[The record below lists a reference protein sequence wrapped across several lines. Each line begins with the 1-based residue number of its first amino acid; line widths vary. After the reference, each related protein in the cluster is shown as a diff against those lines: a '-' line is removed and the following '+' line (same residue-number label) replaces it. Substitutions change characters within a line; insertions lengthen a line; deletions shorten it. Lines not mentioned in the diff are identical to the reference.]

1 MASVFSSDSSV
12 LSISV
17 FAPSRL
23 CWLHLPELWV
33 KEDSYLLWFGTQII
47 YSYLW
52 KYPLGIWVWTVTF
65 DCSWEVRVWSQ
76 RKWELRSFAPLTLYG
91 SPLMNIYCQIDSI
104 PFSSFLSGIPIMR
117 MATLAVATLQS
128 MDILFRFFSVFV
140 LFAFWCL
147 GILLIYPELRDYFL
161 SCVWSKI
168 NPSKA
173 FFISVSMFFICSIS
187 FLFFLKI
194 SGYLLTLLLWSCIS
208 SLLPIRALSN

>member
-23 CWLHLPELWV
+23 CWLHLPELRV

-52 KYPLGIWVWTVTF
+52 KYPLGIWVWTVAF
-65 DCSWEVRVWSQ
+65 DYSWEVEVWSQ
-76 RKWELRSFAPLTLYG
+76 RKWELWSFAPLTLYG
-91 SPLMNIYCQIDSI
+91 SLLMNIYCQIGS
-104 PFSSFLSGIPIMR
+104 FSFSFFLSGIPIMH
-117 MATLAVATLQS
+117 MATLAVAALES
-128 MDILFRFFSVFV
+128 VDILFQFFSIFV
-140 LFAFWCL
+140 LFAFSCL

-168 NPSKA
+168 NQSKA

-194 SGYLLTLLLWSCIS
+194 SGYLLTLLLWSCI
-208 SLLPIRALSN
+208 